1 MTDFGT
7 ESHLPP
13 PPPTFAAPPP
23 AAQFGVPPQGYSP
36 YTVAPPQKPPR
47 PAVPVGSWLL
57 IIGGVLSIAA
67 CFLTWYTIM
76 GQDVNGFD
84 DTFDPQ
90 KMQVTTNTGGVFVF
104 FGILALGFGIA
115 QLAARRVLAVAILSV
130 VFGAIHVLATLG
142 EFSNSSDLKD
152 FAGSA
157 LFSWGPGIYLV
168 IASSLVVLAGGIV
181 TLSRR
186 RRWPAHG

>member
-23 AAQFGVPPQGYSP
+23 PPAQFGVPPQGYSP

-57 IIGGVLSIAA
+57 IIGGAVSIAA

-104 FGILALGFGIA
+104 FGVLALGFGIA

-130 VFGAIHVLATLG
+130 VFGAIHMLATLG
-142 EFSNSSDLKD
+142 EFSSSSDLKD
-152 FAGSA
+152 FADSTVGS
-157 LFSWGPGIYLV
+157 FSWGPGLPV
-168 IASSLVVLAGGIV
+168 LIAGSLLVLAGG
-181 TLSRR
+181 
-186 RRWPAHG
+186 